1 MVYADKPHDACDLI
15 AGSER
20 LARDGGLNDRDV
32 GKLVSALFWPV
43 CRGLQHVQTRDND
56 RLGPS

>member
-43 CRGLQHVQTRDND
+43 C
-56 RLGPS
+56 